1 MNNLGQLQ
9 TAFRSALLCEQP
21 APELLAAIRA
31 GAIAPT
37 SRLQIYRNH
46 LFVTL
51 TAALKS
57 TFPAVC
63 RLVDER
69 FFDFAA
75 HEFIA
80 KHPPSG
86 PCLFEYGAAFPAFLA
101 AFPPCQGLPYLA
113 DVAALE
119 WAVNSV
125 ANAPD
130 APALDPAALRAIP
143 PADTPRLVFTP
154 RPSVAWIE
162 SRWPIDAI
170 WRANIGVASDDNV
183 INLNAGGVRLEIVRV
198 DGDVLMRPLFY
209 LEFAFRQ
216 ALANGETLEKAAQAA
231 LQADPMFDLVLAL
244 RALVADGVTAAV
256 RMTTFSPMTDTQET
270 SPCTITRLPAASRH
284 PVGADASAMRSR
296 ASRPFRTAY

>member
-1 MNNLGQLQ
+1 MKNLGELQ

-31 GAIAPT
+31 DAIGPAA
-37 SRLQIYRNH
+37 RLQIYRNH
-46 LFVTL
+46 LFVSL

-57 TFPAVC
+57 SFPAVC

-69 FFDFAA
+69 FFNFAA

-86 PCLFEYGAAFPAFLA
+86 PCLLEYGAEFPAFLA

-119 WAVNSV
+119 WAINSV
-125 ANAPD
+125 QNAD
-130 APALDPAALRAIP
+130 DVPALDPAVLRAIP

-170 WRANIGVASDDNV
+170 WRANRGTASEDKV
-183 INLNAGGVRLEIVRV
+183 INLDAGGVRLEIVRV
-198 DGDVLMRPLFY
+198 EGEVLMRPLSY
-209 LEFAFRQ
+209 LEFAFRR
-216 ALANGETLEKAAQAA
+216 ALARGETLERAAQAA

-244 RALVADGVTAAV
+244 RALVADGVVAAV
-256 RMTTFSPMTDTQET
+256 RTTSLSTMTDIQEIA
-270 SPCTITRLPAASRH
+270 PCTITRLPVATRH
-284 PVGADASAMRSR
+284 PVGADASARRWR
-296 ASRPFRTAY
+296 ALKPFRTAY

>member
-1 MNNLGQLQ
+1 MTNLGHLQ
-9 TAFRSALLCEQP
+9 TAIRGALLSEQP

-31 GAIAPT
+31 GAIAPA

-63 RLVDER
+63 RVVDER

-86 PCLFEYGAAFPAFLA
+86 PYLFEYGAEFPAFLA
-101 AFPPCQGLPYLA
+101 AFPPCRGLPYLA

-119 WAVNSV
+119 WAINRA
-125 ANAPD
+125 ANAED
-130 APALDPAALRAIP
+130 VPALDPAALRAIA
-143 PADTPRLVFTP
+143 PADTPRLVFTT

-170 WRANIGVASDDNV
+170 WRANCEPAGADNV
-183 INLNAGGVRLEIVRV
+183 INLDAGGVRLEIVRV
-198 DGDVLMRPLFY
+198 DGEVLMRPLSY
-209 LEFAFRQ
+209 LAFAFRQ

-244 RALVADGVTAAV
+244 RALVADGVAAAA
-256 RMTTFSPMTDTQET
+256 RITTPTPMTDTQET
-270 SPCTITRLPAASRH
+270 APCAITRLPARPRP
-284 PVGADASAMRSR
+284 PVGAHASARRSR
-296 ASRPFRTAY
+296 VLRPFRTAY